1 MAGPKTQKNN
11 LSVEDFLN
19 SVTDETRRTDGQTLL
34 KIFKKATNQE
44 AKMWGTAIVGFG
56 EYKSNTG
63 TWPLVG
69 FSPRKANLTLYVIPY
84 EMPEDSIMSELLSK
98 LGKNKISKACL
109 YINKLSDVDL
119 GILEEVIETS
129 FKISKDHYSV
139 D

>member
-1 MAGPKTQKNN
+1 MAEPKTQKNN
-11 LSVEDFLN
+11 ASVEEFLN
-19 SVTDETRRTDGQTLL
+19 SVPDETRKSDSLVLL
-34 KIFKKATNQE
+34 KLFKKVTKEE

-98 LGKNKISKACL
+98 LGKNKTSKACL